1 MGTIFPFLHSEE
13 KTPVRRA
20 CLKIIS
26 NGTQIESLHVL
37 SMGILKLSCPWALF
51 ESRFR
56 IIFPISLAENVPVVR
71 RLSVI

>member
-1 MGTIFPFLHSEE
+1 MIP
-13 KTPVRRA
+13 
-20 CLKIIS
+20 
-26 NGTQIESLHVL
+26 NGTQIESLHVF

-51 ESRFR
+51 ELRFR